1 MSNPII
7 CDNRACCHTPCQI
20 AEDENALRIICVT
33 CKKQIVIR
41 KDPYKGVPE
50 KRQYAEVFKKDIL
63 QGNDN
68 LFYKYHSEHLKV

>member
-1 MSNPII
+1 M
-7 CDNRACCHTPCQI
+7 
-20 AEDENALRIICVT
+20 RIICQT

-63 QGNDN
+63 QGNSN
-68 LFYKYHSEHLKV
+68 LHYKYYPEHLKS